1 MIKTGQVYKF
11 DSSMIHDRLP
21 GIPPVLLKL
30 TVNQVDYNENIL
42 RFEPALYEV
51 GYVDVGIR
59 QIFDWFKFTLPAV
72 TDSVLRYPAD
82 FENFVASG
90 GAQLLEDAS
99 PTAED
104 VAPVLK

>member
-1 MIKTGQVYKF
+1 MIKIGQVYKF
-11 DSSMIHDRLP
+11 DTRMIHNQLP

-51 GYVDVGIR
+51 GYVDVGTW
-59 QIFDWFKFTLPAV
+59 QIFDWFKFTLPAI

-82 FENFVASG
+82 FERFVSSG

-99 PTAED
+99 ATAED
-104 VAPVLK
+104 AAPVLR

>member
-1 MIKTGQVYKF
+1 MIKSRQVYKF
-11 DSSMIHDRLP
+11 DTSMIHNRLS

-30 TVNQVDYNENIL
+30 TVSQVDYNENFL
-42 RFEPALYEV
+42 QFEPALYEV
-51 GYVDVGIR
+51 GYVDVGVQ

-90 GAQLLEDAS
+90 GAQLAEDANA
-99 PTAED
+99 TAQKM
-104 VAPVLK
+104 PLPF